1 MTVLLPRSVVDA
13 IRAHGTSS
21 YPEEGCGFLIG
32 RDGSPREVEEARPT
46 RNVATESRGTRYLVD
61 PQETLRLDRELRGS
75 GREIVGF
82 FHSHPDHP
90 ARPSEFD
97 RGHAWP
103 WYTYV
108 IVAVEAGRPV
118 DLRAWILEESETARA
133 FREEEIEVV

>member
-1 MTVLLPRSVVDA
+1 MTVLIPRSAVDV
-13 IRAHGTSS
+13 IRAHGRAA

-32 RDGSPREVEEARPT
+32 KEGTPRRVEESRPA
-46 RNVATESRGTRYLVD
+46 RNVAKESRTTRYDVD
-61 PQETLRLDRELRGS
+61 PADTFRLTKELRGT

-97 RGHAWP
+97 RSRAWT

-108 IVAVEAGRPV
+108 IVSVEGGKAV
-118 DLRAWILEESETARA
+118 DLRAWVLEETEKARA
-133 FREEEIEVV
+133 FREEDIQLI

>member
-1 MTVLLPRSVVDA
+1 MTVLIPRSVVDA
-13 IRAHGTSS
+13 IRAHGRAA

-32 RDGSPREVEEARPT
+32 TEGAPRRVEEARPAGNAA
-46 RNVATESRGTRYLVD
+46 RESRTTRYDID
-61 PQETLRLDRELRGS
+61 PAETFRVTKELRGT

-97 RGHAWP
+97 RSRAWT

-108 IVAVEAGRPV
+108 IVSVEAGTPV
-118 DLRAWILEESETARA
+118 DLRAWVLEGTEKARA
-133 FREEEIEVV
+133 FREEDVQLI